1 MIKSNRRFDENN
13 PWIKRLNLVERLCE
27 LKYRATGRTTRLVD
41 EYIQKLYSKPDEWIG
56 ITDHFWNYKTG
67 KTDTRANVML
77 FRKLMH
83 RLSDEHPNDKF
94 DYRKNDNH
102 MEVRLVSSAS
112 DEYINEEIKRLEKE
126 LIELKQKNK
135 NGFFD

>member
-1 MIKSNRRFDENN
+1 MIESNRSFDESH
-13 PWIKRLNLVERLCE
+13 PWIRRSNLIERLFE

-41 EYIQKLYSKPDEWIG
+41 EYVQNLYSKPNEWIG

-67 KTDTRANVML
+67 KTDTRANHL
-77 FRKLMH
+77 IFNKLMH

-126 LIELKQKNK
+126 LIELNTKEEKWV
-135 NGFFD
+135 F

>member
-1 MIKSNRRFDENN
+1 MIKSNRRFDEKH
-13 PWIKRLNLVERLCE
+13 PWIRRFNLVERLCE

-41 EYIQKLYSKPDEWIG
+41 EYVQNLYSKPNEWIG

-67 KTDTRANVML
+67 KTDTRANYSI
-77 FRKLMH
+77 FNKLMH
-83 RLSDEHPNDKF
+83 RLIDEHPNDKF

-112 DEYINEEIKRLEKE
+112 GEYINEEIKRLEKE
-126 LIELKQKNK
+126 LIELNTKEEKWV
-135 NGFFD
+135 F